1 MEFEKVIN
9 GIIRYLNAE
18 IYAGMNDWQEMI
30 ARIAVARFLKN
41 TPALKESLMHN
52 PFIKTFAIMDD
63 DGMVDVSGLLN
74 DIKSQI
80 EEKEKLTLSIPLLGK
95 FTFTTSDVEKL
106 KNCIYGG

>member
-1 MEFEKVIN
+1 MEFEKVLN
-9 GIIRYLNAE
+9 GILRYLNAE

-41 TPALKESLMHN
+41 TTVLKESLMHN

-95 FTFTTSDVEKL
+95 FTFTASDVDKL